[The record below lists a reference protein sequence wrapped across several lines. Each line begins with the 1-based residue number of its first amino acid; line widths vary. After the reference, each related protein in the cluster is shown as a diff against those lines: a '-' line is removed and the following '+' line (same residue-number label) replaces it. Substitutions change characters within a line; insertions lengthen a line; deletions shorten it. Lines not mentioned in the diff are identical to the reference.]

1 MEDFETR
8 LMNKYPNL
16 FYKNELGELNCPCGV
31 WVPQGWEKI
40 VDNLCC
46 AINNYITSTH
56 RTERQIIS
64 KKFYTW
70 HYLYMF
76 FDITQ
81 LWLIKLFPKLN
92 NDKINKPF
100 YSFLRKLRGK
110 TNQYC
115 RWKKIYPPQLK
126 IDQVKEKFGGLRF
139 YVSGGDREIQG
150 MISFAEYLCGKTCE
164 VSGEEGKL
172 CTRGSWYKTLSPN
185 LLEQHPYEGYK
196 TTK

>member
-40 VDNLCC
+40 VDNLCG

-56 RTERQIIS
+56 RTEREIIS
-64 KKFYTW
+64 KKFYIW
-70 HYLYMF
+70 HYLHLF
-76 FDITQ
+76 LNRTQ

-92 NDKINKPF
+92 KASLNKPF
-100 YSFLRKLRGK
+100 YNFLRKIFGK
-110 TNQYC
+110 ANQYS
-115 RWKKIYPPQLK
+115 RWKKIYPPQVK
-126 IDQVKEKFGGLRF
+126 IDQVKEKYSDLRV

-150 MISFAEYLCGKTCE
+150 MISFAEYLCSKICQNTGE
-164 VSGEEGKL
+164 VGIK
-172 CTRGSWYKTLSPN
+172 CKKNTWYATLSESEIKR
-185 LLEQHPYEGYK
+185 LGCSTL
-196 TTK
+196 